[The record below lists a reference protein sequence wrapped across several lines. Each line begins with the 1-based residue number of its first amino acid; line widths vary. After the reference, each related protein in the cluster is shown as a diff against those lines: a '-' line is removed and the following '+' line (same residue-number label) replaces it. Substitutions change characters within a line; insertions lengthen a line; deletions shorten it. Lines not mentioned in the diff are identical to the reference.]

1 MKHAAALFA
10 AIALAACTAVPDAPA
25 NNQLT
30 PSDLAV
36 IAGTGWTGTLTYR
49 DYSPPYGEVTITA
62 ELAAATTPDGL
73 MLSYIYPKEPQ
84 ANSEGAFALTENG
97 TVLDGA
103 RITGLART
111 DGLLTV
117 TTEESCEYDD
127 KPATCLHEYT
137 FGPKVFTA
145 AKRVRFSGSPE
156 TFQRNVYRFTSP

>member
-1 MKHAAALFA
+1 MKHAAALLA
-10 AIALAACTAVPDAPA
+10 AFALAACASVPDAPTE
-25 NNQLT
+25 NQLT

-49 DYSPPYGEVTITA
+49 DYSPPYGQVTIEA
-62 ELAAATTPDGL
+62 ALAAAETADGL

-84 ANSEGAFALTENG
+84 ANSEGAFALTEG
-97 TVLDGA
+97 GSLLDGA
-103 RITGLART
+103 QITQLART

-117 TTEESCEYDD
+117 TTEEACEDD
-127 KPATCLHEYT
+127 NKPATCLLDYS

-156 TFQRNVYRFTSP
+156 TFQRNVYRFTRP